1 MKFVSCLSGESIIT
15 LKEAMKNHPNFTVR
29 VRAHSSLL
37 SNHRIKIKD
46 IAKIYEVTRQTVSN
60 WIEYWEEFGIVGL
73 YDHPRSGRP
82 PKLNFFEKETVK
94 ALIEKTPHSPKMLL
108 SKLFETMG
116 KSISRS
122 TLRRIAKSFGFSW
135 KRIRKS
141 LRSKRD
147 ETKFQQAKKEIED
160 LEKERELGLINLF
173 YFDESVFSL
182 DPVVPYAWQVI
193 GQQIEIPASSSN
205 D

>member
-1 MKFVSCLSGESIIT
+1 MKFVSCLSGESIFI

-29 VRAHSSLL
+29 AHSIS

-60 WIEYWEEFGIVGL
+60 WIEYWQEFGIVGL

-122 TLRRIAKSFGFSW
+122 TLKRIAKNFAFSW

-147 ETKFQQAKKEIED
+147 ETKFQQAKKK
-160 LEKERELGLINLF
+160 LKN
-173 YFDESVFSL
+173 
-182 DPVVPYAWQVI
+182 
-193 GQQIEIPASSSN
+193 
-205 D
+205 

>member
-1 MKFVSCLSGESIIT
+1 MKFVSCLSGKSIFT

-82 PKLNFFEKETVK
+82 LKLNFFEQETVK
-94 ALIEKTPHSPKMLL
+94 ALIEKRPILQKCCLVNFLKQWVKVS
-108 SKLFETMG
+108 
-116 KSISRS
+116 
-122 TLRRIAKSFGFSW
+122 
-135 KRIRKS
+135 
-141 LRSKRD
+141 
-147 ETKFQQAKKEIED
+147 
-160 LEKERELGLINLF
+160 
-173 YFDESVFSL
+173 
-182 DPVVPYAWQVI
+182 VVP
-193 GQQIEIPASSSN
+193 P
-205 D
+205 

>member
-1 MKFVSCLSGESIIT
+1 
-15 LKEAMKNHPNFTVR
+15 MKNHPNFTVR
-29 VRAHSSLL
+29 VRAHSGLL
-37 SNHRIKIKD
+37 SNHRIKTKD

-122 TLRRIAKSFGFSW
+122 TLRRIAKNLDSLGKEFESLCDLNEM
-135 KRIRKS
+135 KRNFNK
-141 LRSKRD
+141 LK
-147 ETKFQQAKKEIED
+147 KKLKKKKENWD
-160 LEKERELGLINLF
+160 
-173 YFDESVFSL
+173 
-182 DPVVPYAWQVI
+182 
-193 GQQIEIPASSSN
+193 
-205 D
+205 